1 MSLRIEKLVIP
12 SADLG
17 GFSTLPSVSMRPIME
32 SEGDRY
38 LPEENENFF
47 FGYGS
52 ENCPFPYMQQNQY
65 DRALN
70 PVAYDSVVLENDFL
84 RATFLPAFGGK
95 LWSLVDKKTD
105 RELLFKNSVVR
116 PGNLGLTNAWM
127 SGGIEWNCGVLGHHP
142 FTCLPINTA
151 LTELDDGTPVLR
163 CYYFERAR
171 CTTAQMDFFLPEDS
185 EFLMVRVRLENG
197 NETVTPTYWWSN
209 IGVVEKEGD
218 RVVVPA
224 TRAYCSLPNGKLA
237 HDKIPARKT
246 YPANNRIANDFFWDI
261 PDKEVPYICQLDK
274 EGYGLCQ
281 TSTSLL
287 RGRKLFVWGNSQ
299 GGKKWRNFLSA
310 DNESGD
316 YDEIQCGIAH
326 AQYESQPMPP
336 RGVWEWVEAY
346 GAMQA
351 DPVKIHGTWAEARA
365 EAGAILDR
373 RLPQSELEELLVRTR
388 PMAKAPAKEQ
398 LIVTDGWGAL
408 ENIRRGKKKK
418 RAVAPH
424 LNLGEIGPEQ
434 LPWLSLLEN
443 GTIGTYDPAEPPVSY
458 MKQVEWRQMLEA
470 AARDKDRDN
479 WYAHYMLGTMYLAE
493 REHERSL
500 AALERSLELAPSM
513 WAQYA
518 LGMNYRAMGDKD
530 AEIAHLMKAVELCPD
545 SLDLMKDL
553 FRALKEKEQSDTL
566 ITLFESAKENIR
578 ENPRCQMFYCYA
590 LARVGRVDEA
600 EQILCPNGKYLVVP
614 DTREGETLS
623 SELWY
628 LIQEK
633 RGIPR
638 TPDLVPPYDLDF
650 RMHAQFDE
658 ADWDASEAENE
669 E

>member
-1 MSLRIEKLVIP
+1 MSLTLEKIVIP

-17 GFSTLPSVSMRPIME
+17 GFSTLPSVSMNPLAE
-32 SEGDRY
+32 NDEGDRY

-47 FGYGS
+47 FNYGA
-52 ENCPFPYMQQNQY
+52 EHCAFPYRQQNQY

-70 PVAYDSVVLENDFL
+70 PTAYDSVVLENAYL
-84 RATFLPAFGGK
+84 RATFIPAFGGK
-95 LWSLVDKKTD
+95 LWSLVDKKRD

-127 SGGIEWNCGVLGHHP
+127 SGGIEWNCGILGHHP
-142 FTCLPINTA
+142 FTCLPIHTA
-151 LTELDDGTPVLR
+151 LTELEDGTPVLR
-163 CYYFERAR
+163 CYYYERIR
-171 CTTAQMDFFLPEDS
+171 CTTAQLDFFLPEDS

-197 NETVTPTYWWSN
+197 NDTVTPTYWWSN

-224 TRAYCSLPNGKLA
+224 TRAYGVFPNGKLGL
-237 HDKIPARKT
+237 DKIPVDKT
-246 YPANNRIANDFFWDI
+246 YPANNTMAHDFFWDI
-261 PDKEVPYICQLDK
+261 PDREVPYVCQLDK
-274 EGYGLCQ
+274 EGYGLCE

-287 RGRKLFVWGNSQ
+287 RGRKLFIWGNSQ

-336 RGVWEWVEAY
+336 RGVWEWIEAY

-351 DPVKIHGTWAEARA
+351 DPEKVHGSWEEARA
-365 EAGAILDR
+365 EVGAILDR
-373 RLPQSELEELLVRTR
+373 RIPQSALEELLVRTR
-388 PMAKAPAKEQ
+388 PMAKSPAKEQ

-408 ENIRRGKKKK
+408 ENIRRGKKNK

-424 LNLGEIGPEQ
+424 LNLGEIGAEQ
-434 LPWLSLLEN
+434 QPWLNLLEN

-458 MKQVEWRQMLEA
+458 MKQVEWRKLLEQA
-470 AARDKDRDN
+470 VRDQDRDN
-479 WYAHYMLGTMYLAE
+479 WYAHYMLGTMYLSD
-493 REHERSL
+493 REHERSI
-500 AALERSLELAPSM
+500 AALERSLELTPNM

-530 AEIAHLMKAVELCPD
+530 KEIDCLMQAVELCPD
-545 SLDLMKDL
+545 SVDLMKDL
-553 FRALKEKEQSDTL
+553 FRALHEKERSDTL
-566 ITLFESAKENIR
+566 IALFESAPAPIR
-578 ENPRCQMFYCYA
+578 DNPRCQMLYCYA
-590 LARVGRVDEA
+590 LAREGRVDEA
-600 EQILCPNGKYLVVP
+600 EAVLCPNGKYLIVP
-614 DTREGETLS
+614 DMREGEIATA
-623 SELWY
+623 ELWY

-650 RMHAQFDE
+650 RMHAQFNEDE
-658 ADWDASEAENE
+658 WKE
-669 E
+669 